1 MQHWRCAA
9 WPMTAECW
17 VRHRMSG
24 KNQKHPPKR
33 TELPDSGAN
42 RRPES
47 RGVAQKPFQATMA
60 PLPWGKERNFATLT
74 VTGRFRR
81 SSDEPTIFVVG
92 AVKRRPM
99 QNDEEQPLDS
109 SGDPKA
115 TNVAQDHNQ
124 GALHRCLSS
133 VRAG

>member
-24 KNQKHPPKR
+24 KNQNTPRKGPNCPILAQIVVLR
-33 TELPDSGAN
+33 AAEWPRSRS
-42 RRPES
+42 RRPWPPC
-47 RGVAQKPFQATMA
+47 RG
-60 PLPWGKERNFATLT
+60 ERRGNFATLT

-115 TNVAQDHNQ
+115 TNVAQDTTR
-124 GALHRCLSS
+124 ALSIG
-133 VRAG
+133 V